1 MWTTIV
7 VARLWLRHAWWCE
20 LQTNSSR
27 WFNFGFVNWCSIFK
41 TLFEIK
47 IKYFRPQV
55 TSHSQRTFRWS
66 FWYEVEKIKNLDKN
80 VSWKLLLYRS
90 ADNDKYAKKKR
101 KNIGEIMILTAITKL
116 HKNNQN
122 KNSVNFKMKTA
133 IVREKLNVLHV
144 LENTYYWWPYK
155 QQINCNV

>member
-1 MWTTIV
+1 M
-7 VARLWLRHAWWCE
+7 
-20 LQTNSSR
+20 
-27 WFNFGFVNWCSIFK
+27 
-41 TLFEIK
+41 
-47 IKYFRPQV
+47 
-55 TSHSQRTFRWS
+55 
-66 FWYEVEKIKNLDKN
+66 
-80 VSWKLLLYRS
+80 LLYRS

-144 LENTYYWWPYK
+144 LENTYYW
-155 QQINCNV
+155 